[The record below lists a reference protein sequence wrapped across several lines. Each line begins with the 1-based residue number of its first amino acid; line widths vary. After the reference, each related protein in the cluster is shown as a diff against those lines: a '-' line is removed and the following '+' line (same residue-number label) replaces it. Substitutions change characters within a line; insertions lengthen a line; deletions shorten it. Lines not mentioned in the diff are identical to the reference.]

1 MSLCEILEY
10 FILSQFDYDILTL
23 ASLSK
28 SFVFY
33 AFNVTELNPI

>member
-1 MSLCEILEY
+1 MSSCEILEY
-10 FILSQFDYDILTL
+10 FILSQFDDDILT
-23 ASLSK
+23 LSK